1 MRTLTFCLSAMML
14 CLLTGCAGYH
24 LGPVNG
30 AVAGGKTL
38 QIQPFNNQ
46 TFQPRL
52 GDALTQSL
60 RQVVQQDGTFRLV
73 THESGEVV
81 LTGIIRGYHRD
92 ALGFLSTDAA
102 TPEDFRIEAIVHVM
116 ARDTVSGKLLL
127 DKDVRGYALVHVDA
141 DLASAE
147 RQAMPL
153 LADDLARNINELI
166 SEGAW

>member
-1 MRTLTFCLSAMML
+1 MRALTICFSVVIA
-14 CLLTGCAGYH
+14 CLLMGCAGYH

-30 AVAGGKTL
+30 AVAGEKSIEIL
-38 QIQPFNNQ
+38 PFNNQ

-60 RQVVQQDGTFRLV
+60 RERLQQDGTFRLV
-73 THESGEVV
+73 THESGDVI
-81 LTGIIRGYHRD
+81 LTGVIHGYSRV
-92 ALGFLSTDAA
+92 AIGFLSTDSV
-102 TPEDFRIEAIVHVM
+102 TPEDFRVEVLVHVT

-127 DKDVRGYALVHVDA
+127 DKNIRGHTLVHVGS

-153 LADDLARNINELI
+153 LADDLAQNINELM
-166 SEGAW
+166 SEGTW